1 MTGGFKPGF
10 EVRNEEIEQKLKEIG
25 RILKGVMPEGWGFT
39 LLISSYG
46 EGGSMFYL
54 SSVERQDAVNML
66 REFIQKSEPN

>member
-1 MTGGFKPGF
+1 MTGNFKPGF
-10 EVRNEEIEQKLKEIG
+10 EVRNAEVEQKLKEIG
-25 RILKGVMPEGWGFT
+25 NILRSVMPEGWGFT

-46 EGGSMFYL
+46 EGGSMFYM